1 MLGIRIPR
9 ADEAML
15 ISGGRGGTDGTPFR
29 VVIGQ
34 RAFVMPF
41 LRSAAFLTLRM
52 QEAQVQETCQTVQG
66 ITLNLAAVGAFKV
79 GDDTQSIVA
88 AAQRFLSDQRQMPA
102 LVGQIIAGHLRGI
115 VGAMTVEEIIRE
127 RQKLAHEVLDASKE
141 ELANIGL
148 VVDSFQ
154 IQSIDDAGSGY
165 INALAAPHNAEV
177 QKQAAVAQ
185 AAADQAAVEAQQK
198 SVQAQA
204 QYKQQTAEVEAAADA
219 KINVAKANAEAETV
233 AAQQESERQQ
243 AESRKTAIE
252 AQTQLAEQQA
262 ALTAKQLESTQVKPA
277 EAQAKIVK
285 LQAEAEAEAMR
296 IKAAAAAANDRV
308 ALDLKW
314 IDMMPDLV
322 DKIADALA
330 DSNLTVLNGAEGL
343 SELMAG
349 VMTQAAAVYEAA
361 KRTTAEGGGVDATLN
376 GAGPGGAPP
385 ALAAGPGDDGAGEN
399 SSAGA

>member
-29 VVIGQ
+29 VVIGNS
-34 RAFVMPF
+34 AFVMPF

-66 ITLNLAAVGAFKV
+66 ITVNLSAVGAFKV
-79 GDDTQSIVA
+79 GDDTQSIVS

-102 LVGQIIAGHLRGI
+102 LVGQIFAGHLRGI
-115 VGAMTVEEIIRE
+115 VGAMTVEDIIRE

-141 ELANIGL
+141 ELAHIGL

-185 AAADQAAVEAQQK
+185 AQADQAAAEAQQK
-198 SVQAQA
+198 SQQAQA
-204 QYKQQTAEVEAAADA
+204 QYKQQTAEVEAAANA
-219 KINVAKANAEAETV
+219 KINVAQANAEAETV

-243 AESRKTAIE
+243 ADSRKAAIE
-252 AQTQLAEQQA
+252 AQAQLAEEQA
-262 ALTAKQLESTQVKPA
+262 QLTAKQLEASQVKPA

-285 LQAEAEAEAMR
+285 LQAEAEADAMR
-296 IKAAAAAANDRV
+296 IKAEAAAANDRV
-308 ALDLKW
+308 ALDLRW
-314 IDMMPDLV
+314 IEIMPDLI
-322 DKIADALA
+322 DKMSDAIGE
-330 DSNLTVLNGAEGL
+330 SNLTVLNGAEGVG
-343 SELMAG
+343 ELMSGLVA
-349 VMTQAAAVYEAA
+349 QAMVIYNAA
-361 KRTTAEGGGVDATLN
+361 KGTTAEAKLLEAQSEPEPSATPVGGGSSSQEQSP
-376 GAGPGGAPP
+376 GA
-385 ALAAGPGDDGAGEN
+385 
-399 SSAGA
+399 

>member
-9 ADEAML
+9 ADEAMI

-29 VVIGQ
+29 VVIGN

-52 QEAQVQETCQTVQG
+52 QEAQVAETCQTVQG
-66 ITLNLAAVGAFKV
+66 ITVNLSAVGAFKI
-79 GDDTQSIVA
+79 GDDTQSIVS

-102 LVGQIIAGHLRGI
+102 LVGQIFAGHLRGI
-115 VGAMTVEEIIRE
+115 VGAMTVEDIIRE
-127 RQKLAHEVLDASKE
+127 RQKLSIEVLDASKD
-141 ELANIGL
+141 ELAHIGL

-177 QKQAAVAQ
+177 QKAAAVAQ
-185 AAADQAAVEAQQK
+185 AQADQAAAEAQQK
-198 SVQAQA
+198 SIQAQA

-219 KINVAKANAEAETV
+219 KINVAKATAQSETV

-243 AESRKTAIE
+243 AESRRTAME
-252 AQTQLAEQQA
+252 AQTALAEQQA
-262 ALTAKQLESTQVKPA
+262 ALTAKQLETTQVKPA

-285 LQAEAEAEAMR
+285 LQAEAEAQAMR
-296 IKAAAAAANDRV
+296 IKAEAAGANNRV

-314 IDMMPDLV
+314 IEIMPELV
-322 DKIADALA
+322 DKMSDAIA
-330 DSNLTVLNGAEGL
+330 DSNLTVLNGADGL
-343 SELMAG
+343 GE
-349 VMTQAAAVYEAA
+349 VMSGFITQAMTVYNAA
-361 KRTTAEGGGVDATLN
+361 RGTTAEARLLESQSEPEPPSAQADN
-376 GAGPGGAPP
+376 GRTQSTTA
-385 ALAAGPGDDGAGEN
+385 
-399 SSAGA
+399 

>member
-29 VVIGQ
+29 VVIGN

-52 QEAQVQETCQTVQG
+52 QEATVEETCQTIQG
-66 ITLNLAAVGAFKV
+66 ITVNLSAVGAFKV
-79 GDDTQSIVA
+79 GDDPQSIVS

-102 LVGQIIAGHLRGI
+102 LVGQIFAGHLRGI

-141 ELANIGL
+141 ELAHIGL

-177 QKQAAVAQ
+177 QKQAAIAQ
-185 AAADQAAVEAQQK
+185 AQADQAAVEAQQK
-198 SVQAQA
+198 SAQAQA
-204 QYKQQTAEVEAAADA
+204 QYRQQTAEVEAAADA
-219 KINVAKANAEAETV
+219 KINIAKANAEAETV
-233 AAQQESERQQ
+233 AAQQESERRQ

-252 AQTQLAEQQA
+252 AQAALAEEQA
-262 ALTAKQLESTQVKPA
+262 ALAAKQLETTQVKPA

-285 LQAEAEAEAMR
+285 LQAAAEAEAMR
-296 IKAAAAAANDRV
+296 IKAAAAAANDRI
-308 ALDLKW
+308 ALDLRW
-314 IDMMPDLV
+314 LDIMPDIM
-322 DKIADALA
+322 DKVADAFA
-330 DSNLTVLNGAEGL
+330 DSNITVLNGAEGV
-343 SELMAG
+343 SE
-349 VMTQAAAVYEAA
+349 VMSGLVAQALAVFNAA
-361 KRTTAEGGGVDATLN
+361 KGMTT
-376 GAGPGGAPP
+376 
-385 ALAAGPGDDGAGEN
+385 DGATGDGDRSVSRN
-399 SSAGA
+399 STVTPDTRP

>member
-29 VVIGQ
+29 VIIGS

-52 QEAQVQETCQTVQG
+52 QEATVAETCQTIQG
-66 ITLNLAAVGAFKV
+66 ITVNLSAVGAFKI

-102 LVGQIIAGHLRGI
+102 LVGQIFAGHLRGI
-115 VGAMTVEEIIRE
+115 VGAMTVEDIIRE
-127 RQKLAHEVLDASKE
+127 RQKLANEVLDASKE
-141 ELANIGL
+141 ELAHIGL

-165 INALAAPHNAEV
+165 ITAMAAPHNAEI
-177 QKQAAVAQ
+177 QKAAAVAQ
-185 AAADQAAVEAQQK
+185 AQADQAAAEAQQK
-198 SVQAQA
+198 SIQAQA

-219 KINVAKANAEAETV
+219 KINVAKANAESETV
-233 AAQQESERQQ
+233 AAQQDSERQQ
-243 AESRKTAIE
+243 ADSRKAAIA
-252 AQTQLAEQQA
+252 AQAQLAEQQA
-262 ALTAKQLESTQVKPA
+262 ELTAKQLEASQVKPA

-285 LQAEAEAEAMR
+285 LQAEAEAAAMR
-296 IKAAAAAANDRV
+296 IKAEAAGANNRV

-314 IDMMPDLV
+314 IEIMPELV
-322 DKIADALA
+322 DKMSDAIS

-343 SELMAG
+343 GE
-349 VMTQAAAVYEAA
+349 VMSGFIAQAMAVYNAA
-361 KRTTAEGGGVDATLN
+361 KGTTAEARLLESQSEPDPQPAQAGN
-376 GAGPGGAPP
+376 GKP
-385 ALAAGPGDDGAGEN
+385 
-399 SSAGA
+399 

>member
-15 ISGGRGGTDGTPFR
+15 ISGGSGGTDGTPFR
-29 VVIGQ
+29 VVIGS

-52 QEAQVQETCQTVQG
+52 QEAQVQETCQTIQG

-79 GDDTQSIVA
+79 GDDTQSIVS

-102 LVGQIIAGHLRGI
+102 LVGQIFAGHLRGI

-127 RQKLAHEVLDASKE
+127 RQKLAHEVLDASKD
-141 ELANIGL
+141 ELGHIGL

-165 INALAAPHNAEV
+165 INAMAAPHNAEI

-185 AAADQAAVEAQQK
+185 AQADQAAAEAQQK
-198 SVQAQA
+198 SQQAQA
-204 QYKQQTAEVEAAADA
+204 QYKQQTAEVQAAADS
-219 KINVAKANAEAETV
+219 KINVAKANAAATTV
-233 AAQQESERQQ
+233 AAEQESERQQ
-243 AESRKTAIE
+243 AESRKAAIE
-252 AQTQLAEQQA
+252 AQTVLAEQQA
-262 ALTAKQLESTQVKPA
+262 ALTAKQLETTQVKPA

-314 IDMMPDLV
+314 IEIMPELM
-322 DKIADALA
+322 DKISDAFA
-330 DSNLTVLNGAEGL
+330 DSNVTVLNGAEGL
-343 SELMAG
+343 GE
-349 VMTQAAAVYEAA
+349 VMSGFIAQAMAVYNAA
-361 KRTTAEGGGVDATLN
+361 KGTTAEAKLLESQSEPDAAEGEPVAADN
-376 GAGPGGAPP
+376 GRA
-385 ALAAGPGDDGAGEN
+385 
-399 SSAGA
+399 

>member
-29 VVIGQ
+29 VIIGS

-52 QEAQVQETCQTVQG
+52 QEATVAETCQTIQG
-66 ITLNLAAVGAFKV
+66 ITVNLSAVGAFKI

-102 LVGQIIAGHLRGI
+102 LVGQIFAGHLRGI
-115 VGAMTVEEIIRE
+115 VGAMTVEDIIRE
-127 RQKLAHEVLDASKE
+127 RQKLANEVLDASKE
-141 ELANIGL
+141 ELAHIGL

-165 INALAAPHNAEV
+165 ITAMAAPHNAEI
-177 QKQAAVAQ
+177 QKAAAVAQ
-185 AAADQAAVEAQQK
+185 AQADQAAAEAQQK
-198 SVQAQA
+198 SIQAQA

-219 KINVAKANAEAETV
+219 KINVAKANAESETV
-233 AAQQESERQQ
+233 AAQQDSERQQ
-243 AESRKTAIE
+243 ADSRKAAIA
-252 AQTQLAEQQA
+252 AQAQLAEQQA
-262 ALTAKQLESTQVKPA
+262 ELTAKQLEASQVKPA

-285 LQAEAEAEAMR
+285 LQAEAEAAAMR
-296 IKAAAAAANDRV
+296 IKAEAAGANNRV

-314 IDMMPDLV
+314 IEIMPELV
-322 DKIADALA
+322 EKMSEAIS

-343 SELMAG
+343 GE
-349 VMTQAAAVYEAA
+349 VMSGFIAQAMAVYNAA
-361 KRTTAEGGGVDATLN
+361 KGTTAEARLLESQSEPDPEPAQAGN
-376 GAGPGGAPP
+376 GKA
-385 ALAAGPGDDGAGEN
+385 
-399 SSAGA
+399 

>member
-9 ADEAML
+9 ADEAMI

-29 VVIGQ
+29 VVIGN

-52 QEAQVQETCQTVQG
+52 QEAQVAETCQTVQG
-66 ITLNLAAVGAFKV
+66 ITVNLSAVGAFKI
-79 GDDTQSIVA
+79 GDDTQSIVS

-102 LVGQIIAGHLRGI
+102 LVGQIFAGHLRGI
-115 VGAMTVEEIIRE
+115 VGAMTVEDIIRE
-127 RQKLAHEVLDASKE
+127 RQKLSIEVLDASKD
-141 ELANIGL
+141 ELAHIGL

-177 QKQAAVAQ
+177 QKAAAVAQ
-185 AAADQAAVEAQQK
+185 AQADQAAAEAQQK
-198 SVQAQA
+198 SIQAQA

-219 KINVAKANAEAETV
+219 KINVAKATAQSETV

-243 AESRKTAIE
+243 AESRRTAME
-252 AQTQLAEQQA
+252 AQTALAEQQA
-262 ALTAKQLESTQVKPA
+262 ALTAKQLETTQVKPA

-296 IKAAAAAANDRV
+296 IKAEAAGANNRI
-308 ALDLKW
+308 AIDLKW
-314 IDMMPDLV
+314 IEIMPELV
-322 DKIADALA
+322 DKMSGALS
-330 DSNLTVLNGAEGL
+330 DSNLTVLNGADGL
-343 SELMAG
+343 GE
-349 VMTQAAAVYEAA
+349 VMSGFITQAMTVYNAA
-361 KRTTAEGGGVDATLN
+361 RGTTAEARLLDAQSEPEPQSPQAEN
-376 GAGPGGAPP
+376 GRTQ
-385 ALAAGPGDDGAGEN
+385 
-399 SSAGA
+399 STTT

>member
-9 ADEAML
+9 ADEAMI

-29 VVIGQ
+29 VVIGN
-34 RAFVMPF
+34 RAFVTPF

-52 QEAQVQETCQTVQG
+52 QEAQVAETCQTIQG
-66 ITLNLAAVGAFKV
+66 ITVNLSAVGAFKI

-102 LVGQIIAGHLRGI
+102 LVGQIFAGHLRGI
-115 VGAMTVEEIIRE
+115 VGAMTVEDIIRE
-127 RQKLAHEVLDASKE
+127 RQKLANEVLDASKE
-141 ELANIGL
+141 ELAHIGL

-165 INALAAPHNAEV
+165 ITAMAAPHNAEI

-185 AAADQAAVEAQQK
+185 AQADQAAAEAQQK

-219 KINVAKANAEAETV
+219 KINVAKATAQSETV
-233 AAQQESERQQ
+233 AAQQESERLQ
-243 AESRKTAIE
+243 AESRRTAME
-252 AQTQLAEQQA
+252 AQTALAEQQA
-262 ALTAKQLESTQVKPA
+262 ALTAKQLETTQVKPA

-296 IKAAAAAANDRV
+296 IKAEAAGANDRI
-308 ALDLKW
+308 AIDLKW
-314 IDMMPDLV
+314 IEIMPELV
-322 DKIADALA
+322 DKMSASLA
-330 DSNLTVLNGAEGL
+330 DSNLTVLNGADGL
-343 SELMAG
+343 GE
-349 VMTQAAAVYEAA
+349 VMSGFITQAMTVYNAA
-361 KRTTAEGGGVDATLN
+361 RGTTAEARLLESQTE
-376 GAGPGGAPP
+376 PAPP
-385 ALAAGPGDDGAGEN
+385 AHADNGSTQTTTA
-399 SSAGA
+399 

>member
-29 VVIGQ
+29 GIIGS

-52 QEAQVQETCQTVQG
+52 QEAQVQDTCQTVQG
-66 ITLNLAAVGAFKV
+66 ITLNLSAVGAFKV
-79 GDDTQSIVA
+79 GDDTQSIVS

-102 LVGQIIAGHLRGI
+102 LVGQIFAGHLRGI

-127 RQKLAHEVLDASKE
+127 RQKLSHEVLDASKE
-141 ELANIGL
+141 ELGHIGL

-165 INALAAPHNAEV
+165 INALAAPHNAEI
-177 QKQAAVAQ
+177 QKAAAVAQ
-185 AAADQAAVEAQQK
+185 AQADQAAAEAQQK
-198 SVQAQA
+198 SIQAQA

-219 KINVAKANAEAETV
+219 KINVAKANAQSETV
-233 AAQQESERQQ
+233 AAQQDSERQQ
-243 AESRKTAIE
+243 ADSRKAAIA
-252 AQTQLAEQQA
+252 AQAQLAEQQA
-262 ALTAKQLESTQVKPA
+262 ELTAKQLEASQVKPA

-285 LQAEAEAEAMR
+285 LQAEAEAAAMR
-296 IKAAAAAANDRV
+296 TKAEAAGANNRV

-314 IDMMPDLV
+314 IEIMPELV
-322 DKIADALA
+322 DKMSDALA
-330 DSNLTVLNGAEGL
+330 ESNLTVLNGAEGL
-343 SELMAG
+343 GE
-349 VMTQAAAVYEAA
+349 VMSGFIAQAMAVYNAA
-361 KRTTAEGGGVDATLN
+361 KGTTAEARLLESQSEPDPAQPTAVGSDGQPSQ
-376 GAGPGGAPP
+376 AGNTRA
-385 ALAAGPGDDGAGEN
+385 
-399 SSAGA
+399 

>member
-29 VVIGQ
+29 VVIGNS
-34 RAFVMPF
+34 AFVMPF

-52 QEAQVQETCQTVQG
+52 QEAQVQETCQTIQG
-66 ITLNLAAVGAFKV
+66 ITLNLSAVGAFKV
-79 GDDTQSIVA
+79 GDDTQSIVS

-102 LVGQIIAGHLRGI
+102 LVGQIFAGHLRGI

-127 RQKLAHEVLDASKE
+127 RQKLAHEVLDASKD
-141 ELANIGL
+141 ELAHIGL

-198 SVQAQA
+198 SQQAQA

-219 KINVAKANAEAETV
+219 KINVAKANAQSETV

-243 AESRKTAIE
+243 AESRRTAME

-262 ALTAKQLESTQVKPA
+262 ALAAKQLETTQVKPA

-296 IKAAAAAANDRV
+296 IKAEAAAANDRV

-314 IDMMPDLV
+314 IEIMPDLM
-322 DKIADALA
+322 DKVADAFA
-330 DSNLTVLNGAEGL
+330 DSNVTVLNGAEGMG
-343 SELMAG
+343 EVMAG
-349 VMTQAAAVYEAA
+349 LVSQAMAVYNAARGSTAEARLLESQSIPEPAAAAVAA
-361 KRTTAEGGGVDATLN
+361 SNGDAGV
-376 GAGPGGAPP
+376 
-385 ALAAGPGDDGAGEN
+385 
-399 SSAGA
+399 SARDNDS

>member
-9 ADEAML
+9 ADEAMI

-29 VVIGQ
+29 VVIGN

-52 QEAQVQETCQTVQG
+52 QEAQVAETCQTVQG
-66 ITLNLAAVGAFKV
+66 ITVNLSAVGAFKI
-79 GDDTQSIVA
+79 GDDTQSIIA

-102 LVGQIIAGHLRGI
+102 LVGQIFAGHLRGI
-115 VGAMTVEEIIRE
+115 VGAMTVEDIIRE
-127 RQKLAHEVLDASKE
+127 RQKLSTEVLDASKD
-141 ELANIGL
+141 ELAHIGL

-177 QKQAAVAQ
+177 QKAAAVAQ
-185 AAADQAAVEAQQK
+185 AQADQAAAEAQQK
-198 SVQAQA
+198 SIQAQA

-219 KINVAKANAEAETV
+219 RINVAKATAQSETV

-243 AESRKTAIE
+243 AESRKAAIA
-252 AQTQLAEQQA
+252 AQTALAQQQA
-262 ALTAKQLESTQVKPA
+262 ELTAKQLETTQVKPA

-296 IKAAAAAANDRV
+296 IKAEAAGANNRV

-314 IDMMPDLV
+314 IEIMPELV
-322 DKIADALA
+322 DKMSDAIA
-330 DSNLTVLNGAEGL
+330 DSNLTVLNGADGL
-343 SELMAG
+343 GE
-349 VMTQAAAVYEAA
+349 VMSGFITQAMTVYNAA
-361 KRTTAEGGGVDATLN
+361 RGTTAEARLLESQSEPDALSAPADN
-376 GAGPGGAPP
+376 GRAQ
-385 ALAAGPGDDGAGEN
+385 
-399 SSAGA
+399 STTS

>member
-29 VVIGQ
+29 VVIGN

-41 LRSAAFLTLRM
+41 LRQAAFLTLRM

-79 GDDTQSIVA
+79 GDDTQSIVS

-102 LVGQIIAGHLRGI
+102 LVGQIFAGHLRGI
-115 VGAMTVEEIIRE
+115 VGGMTVEDIIRE
-127 RQKLAHEVLDASKE
+127 RQKLAHEVLDTSKE
-141 ELANIGL
+141 ELAHIGL

-165 INALAAPHNAEV
+165 INALAAPHNADV
-177 QKQAAVAQ
+177 QKAAAIAQ
-185 AAADQAAVEAQQK
+185 AQADQAAAEAQQK
-198 SVQAQA
+198 SLQAQA

-219 KINVAKANAEAETV
+219 KINVAKANAESETV

-252 AQTQLAEQQA
+252 AQTALAEQQA

-285 LQAEAEAEAMR
+285 LQAEAEADAMR
-296 IKAAAAAANDRV
+296 IKAEAAAANDRV

-314 IDMMPDLV
+314 IEIMPDLV
-322 DKIADALA
+322 DKMSDAIAE
-330 DSNLTVLNGAEGL
+330 SNLMVLNGSDGIG
-343 SELMAG
+343 ELMSGMIAQAMAVYNAAKG
-349 VMTQAAAVYEAA
+349 STAEARLLESQSDPEPAPVAAAAA
-361 KRTTAEGGGVDATLN
+361 DGSSEGSTA
-376 GAGPGGAPP
+376 
-385 ALAAGPGDDGAGEN
+385 
-399 SSAGA
+399 

>member
-29 VVIGQ
+29 VVIGNS
-34 RAFVMPF
+34 AFVMPF

-52 QEAQVQETCQTVQG
+52 QEAQVQETCQTIQG
-66 ITLNLAAVGAFKV
+66 ITLNLSAVGAFKV
-79 GDDTQSIVA
+79 GDDTQSIVS

-102 LVGQIIAGHLRGI
+102 LVGQIFAGHLRGI

-127 RQKLAHEVLDASKE
+127 RQKLAHEVLDASKD
-141 ELANIGL
+141 ELAHIGL

-198 SVQAQA
+198 SQQAQA

-219 KINVAKANAEAETV
+219 KINVAKANAESETV

-243 AESRKTAIE
+243 AESRRTAME

-262 ALTAKQLESTQVKPA
+262 ALAAKQLETTQVKPA

-296 IKAAAAAANDRV
+296 IKAEAAAANDRV

-314 IDMMPDLV
+314 IEIMPDLM
-322 DKIADALA
+322 DKVADAFA
-330 DSNLTVLNGAEGL
+330 DSNVTVLNGAEGMG
-343 SELMAG
+343 EVMAG
-349 VMTQAAAVYEAA
+349 LVSQAMAVYNAARGSTAEARLLESQSIPEPAAAAVAA
-361 KRTTAEGGGVDATLN
+361 SNGDAGV
-376 GAGPGGAPP
+376 
-385 ALAAGPGDDGAGEN
+385 
-399 SSAGA
+399 SARDNDS

>member
-1 MLGIRIPR
+1 MI
-9 ADEAML
+9 

-29 VVIGQ
+29 VVIGN

-52 QEAQVQETCQTVQG
+52 QEAQVAETCQTVQG
-66 ITLNLAAVGAFKV
+66 ITVNLSAVGAFKI

-102 LVGQIIAGHLRGI
+102 LVGQIFAGHLRGI
-115 VGAMTVEEIIRE
+115 VGAMTVEDIIRE
-127 RQKLAHEVLDASKE
+127 RQKLSTEVLDASKD
-141 ELANIGL
+141 ELAHIGL

-177 QKQAAVAQ
+177 QKAAAVAQ
-185 AAADQAAVEAQQK
+185 AQADQAAAEAQQK
-198 SVQAQA
+198 SIQAQA

-219 KINVAKANAEAETV
+219 RINVAKATAQSETV

-243 AESRKTAIE
+243 AESRKAAIA
-252 AQTQLAEQQA
+252 AQTALAQQQA
-262 ALTAKQLESTQVKPA
+262 ELTAKQLETTQVKPA

-296 IKAAAAAANDRV
+296 IKAEAAGANNRV

-314 IDMMPDLV
+314 IEIMPELV
-322 DKIADALA
+322 DKMSDAIA
-330 DSNLTVLNGAEGL
+330 DSNLTVLNGADGL
-343 SELMAG
+343 GE
-349 VMTQAAAVYEAA
+349 VMSGFITQAMTVYNAA
-361 KRTTAEGGGVDATLN
+361 RGTTAEARLLESQSEPDALPAPADN
-376 GAGPGGAPP
+376 GRAQ
-385 ALAAGPGDDGAGEN
+385 
-399 SSAGA
+399 STTS

>member
-1 MLGIRIPR
+1 MLGVRIPR

-29 VVIGQ
+29 VVIGNS
-34 RAFVMPF
+34 AFVMPF

-52 QEAQVQETCQTVQG
+52 QEATVEETCQTVQG
-66 ITLNLAAVGAFKV
+66 ITVNLSAVGAFKV

-88 AAQRFLSDQRQMPA
+88 AGQRFLSDQRQMGA
-102 LVGQIIAGHLRGI
+102 LVGQIFAGHLRGI

-141 ELANIGL
+141 ELAHIGL

-177 QKQAAVAQ
+177 QKAAAVAQ
-185 AAADQAAVEAQQK
+185 AQADQAAVEAQQK
-198 SVQAQA
+198 SAQAQA
-204 QYKQQTAEVEAAADA
+204 QYRQQTAEVEAAAEA

-233 AAQQESERQQ
+233 AAQQDSERQQ
-243 AESRKTAIE
+243 ADSRKSAIE
-252 AQTQLAEQQA
+252 AQAQLAEEQA

-296 IKAAAAAANDRV
+296 TKAAAAAANGRV

-314 IDMMPDLV
+314 IEMMPDLV
-322 DKIADALA
+322 DKIADALG
-330 DSNLTVLNGAEGL
+330 DSNLTVLNGSEGL

-349 VMTQAAAVYEAA
+349 FIVQAAAVYEAA
-361 KRTTAEGGGVDATLN
+361 KRTTSAGGNFDVTLD
-376 GAGPGGAPP
+376 GAGPDAVPQGTAP
-385 ALAAGPGDDGAGEN
+385 AAGDDGAQA
-399 SSAGA
+399 AG

>member
-9 ADEAML
+9 ADEATI

-29 VVIGQ
+29 VVIGN
-34 RAFVMPF
+34 RAFVTPF

-52 QEAQVQETCQTVQG
+52 QEATVAETCQTIQG
-66 ITLNLAAVGAFKV
+66 ITVNLSAVGAFKI

-102 LVGQIIAGHLRGI
+102 LVGQIFAGHLRGI
-115 VGAMTVEEIIRE
+115 VGAMTVEDIIRE
-127 RQKLAHEVLDASKE
+127 RQKLANEVLDASKE
-141 ELANIGL
+141 ELAHIGL

-165 INALAAPHNAEV
+165 ITAMAAPHNAEI
-177 QKQAAVAQ
+177 QKAAAVAQ
-185 AAADQAAVEAQQK
+185 AQADQAAAEAQQK
-198 SVQAQA
+198 SIQAQA

-219 KINVAKANAEAETV
+219 KINVAKANAQSETV
-233 AAQQESERQQ
+233 AAQQDSERQQ
-243 AESRKTAIE
+243 ADSRKAAIA
-252 AQTQLAEQQA
+252 AQAQLAEQQA

-314 IDMMPDLV
+314 IEMMPDLM
-322 DKIADALA
+322 DKVADAFA
-330 DSNLTVLNGAEGL
+330 DANLTVLNGAEGL
-343 SELMAG
+343 GEMMSGMVA
-349 VMTQAAAVYEAA
+349 QAMAVYNAA
-361 KRTTAEGGGVDATLN
+361 KGTTAEARLLESQSEPEPDAAPV
-376 GAGPGGAPP
+376 GADAQSREADNQRP
-385 ALAAGPGDDGAGEN
+385 
-399 SSAGA
+399 